1 MLQKGCKRILL
12 MRDLRHASS
21 IRNRKAGYLE
31 ALQEAGVE
39 YDETLEISVFPESD
53 NAVIAGALLA
63 ADGKWM

>member
-39 YDETLEISVFPESD
+39 YDETLEISVFPEYD